1 MRCAEKRERFL
12 CFCDVF
18 SLRFFSFFFFSAEM
32 DLGQSLELFVGILV
46 IVEKLLIVNCCAI
59 RSC

>member
-1 MRCAEKRERFL
+1 MDISRIYERRDMRCAEKRERFL

-32 DLGQSLELFVGILV
+32 DLGQSLELFVGIFL
-46 IVEKLLIVNCCAI
+46 
-59 RSC
+59 